1 MAITSE
7 KINGKEIIVE
17 IQSSNLQSP
26 SYNTE
31 DETLQVTFK
40 SGGVYEYYKVPWEK
54 FTKLRMAES
63 QGRFF
68 NMNIGKSYEY
78 KKLK

>member
-7 KINGKEIIVE
+7 KINGKEILVE
-17 IQSSNLQSP
+17 IESSNLKSA

-31 DETLQVTFK
+31 DETLKVTFK
-40 SGGVYEYYKVPWEK
+40 SGIVYEYYKVPWEK

-68 NMNIGKSYEY
+68 NLNIGRSYEY
-78 KKLK
+78 KKL

>member
-7 KINGKEIIVE
+7 KINGKEILVE
-17 IQSSNLQSP
+17 IQSSNLQSA

-31 DETLQVTFK
+31 DETLQVTFN
-40 SGGVYEYYKVPWEK
+40 SGSVYEYYKVSWEK
-54 FTKLRMAES
+54 FTKLRLAES

-68 NMNIGKSYEY
+68 NLNIAKNHEF

>member
-7 KINGKEIIVE
+7 KINGKEILVE
-17 IQSSNLQSP
+17 IETSNLKSA

-31 DETLQVTFK
+31 DETLKVTFK
-40 SGGVYEYYKVPWEK
+40 SGIVYEYYKVPWDK

-68 NMNIGKSYEY
+68 NLNIGRSYEY
-78 KKLK
+78 KKL

>member
-7 KINGKEIIVE
+7 KINGKEILVE
-17 IQSSNLQSP
+17 IQSSNLQSA

-31 DETLQVTFK
+31 DETLQVTFNG
-40 SGGVYEYYKVPWEK
+40 GGVYEYYKVSWEK
-54 FTKLRMAES
+54 FTKLRLAES

-68 NMNIGKSYEY
+68 NLQIAKNHEY

>member
-17 IQSSNLQSP
+17 IQSSNLQSA

-31 DETLQVTFK
+31 DETLQVTFN
-40 SGGVYEYYKVPWEK
+40 SGGVYEYYKVSWEK
-54 FTKLRMAES
+54 FTKLRLAES

-68 NMNIGKSYEY
+68 NLNIAKNHDF

>member
-17 IQSSNLQSP
+17 IQSSNLQSA

-31 DETLQVTFK
+31 DETLQITFK

-54 FTKLRMAES
+54 FTKLRLAES

>member
-1 MAITSE
+1 MSITSE
-7 KINGKEIIVE
+7 KINGKEILVE
-17 IQSSNLQSP
+17 IESSNLKSA

-40 SGGVYEYYKVPWEK
+40 SGAVYEYYKVPLAT
-54 FTKLRMAES
+54 FTKLRLAES

-68 NMNIGKSYEY
+68 NLNIGKSFEY
-78 KKLK
+78 KKV

>member
-7 KINGKEIIVE
+7 KINGKEILVE
-17 IQSSNLQSP
+17 IESSNLKSA

-31 DETLQVTFK
+31 DETLKITFK
-40 SGGVYEYYKVPWEK
+40 SGVFLYYKVPWEK

-68 NMNIGKSYEY
+68 NLNIGRSYEY
-78 KKLK
+78 KKL

>member
-7 KINGKEIIVE
+7 KINGKEILVE
-17 IQSSNLQSP
+17 IESSNLKSA

-31 DETLQVTFK
+31 DETLKITFK
-40 SGGVYEYYKVPWEK
+40 SGVVYEYYKVPWDK

-68 NMNIGKSYEY
+68 NLNIGRSYEY
-78 KKLK
+78 KKL

>member
-1 MAITSE
+1 MSITSE
-7 KINGKEIIVE
+7 KINGKEILVE
-17 IQSSNLQSP
+17 IESSNLKSA

-31 DETLQVTFK
+31 DETLKITFK
-40 SGGVYEYYKVPWEK
+40 SGVVYEYYKVPWEK

-68 NMNIGKSYEY
+68 NLNIGRSYEY
-78 KKLK
+78 KKL

>member
-7 KINGKEIIVE
+7 KVNGKTILVE
-17 IQSSNLQSP
+17 IASSNLQSA

-31 DETLQVTFK
+31 DGTLQITFK

-54 FTKLRMAES
+54 FTKLRLAES

-68 NMNIGKSYEY
+68 NLNISKTYEY

>member
-1 MAITSE
+1 MPISSETIEGKNILCEIT
-7 KINGKEIIVE
+7 
-17 IQSSNLQSP
+17 SSNLKSA

-31 DETLQVTFK
+31 DGTLQITFK

-54 FTKLRMAES
+54 FTKLRLAES
-63 QGRFF
+63 TGRFF
-68 NMNIGKSYEY
+68 NLNISKTYEY

>member
-7 KINGKEIIVE
+7 KINGKEILVE
-17 IQSSNLQSP
+17 IESSNLKSA

-31 DETLQVTFK
+31 DETLKVTFK
-40 SGGVYEYYKVPWEK
+40 SGPVYEYYKVPWDK

-68 NMNIGKSYEY
+68 NLNIGRSYEY
-78 KKLK
+78 KKL

>member
-7 KINGKEIIVE
+7 KINGKEILVE
-17 IQSSNLQSP
+17 IESSNLKSA

-31 DETLQVTFK
+31 DETLKVTFK
-40 SGGVYEYYKVPWEK
+40 SGVVYEYYKVPWEK

-68 NMNIGKSYEY
+68 NLNIGRSYEY
-78 KKLK
+78 KKL

>member
-7 KINGKEIIVE
+7 KINGKEILVE
-17 IQSSNLQSP
+17 IESSNLKSA

-31 DETLQVTFK
+31 DETLKVTFK
-40 SGGVYEYYKVPWEK
+40 SGIVYEYYKVPWDK

-68 NMNIGKSYEY
+68 NLNIGRSYE
-78 KKLK
+78 

>member
-7 KINGKEIIVE
+7 KINGKEILVE
-17 IQSSNLQSP
+17 IESSNLKSA

-31 DETLQVTFK
+31 DETLKITFK
-40 SGGVYEYYKVPWEK
+40 SGVVYEYYKVPWEK
-54 FTKLRMAES
+54 FTKLMMAES

-68 NMNIGKSYEY
+68 NLNIGRSYEY
-78 KKLK
+78 KKL

>member
-7 KINGKEIIVE
+7 KIDGKQIIVE
-17 IQSSNLQSP
+17 IKSSNLKSA

-31 DETLQVTFK
+31 DGTLQVTFN

-54 FTKLRMAES
+54 FTKLRLAES
-63 QGRFF
+63 QGRYF
-68 NMNIGKSYEY
+68 NLNIGKSHEF
-78 KKLK
+78 KKVK

>member
-7 KINGKEIIVE
+7 KINGKEILVE
-17 IQSSNLQSP
+17 IQSSNLKSA

-31 DETLQVTFK
+31 DETLQVTFN

-63 QGRFF
+63 QGKFF
-68 NMNIGKSYEY
+68 NVNIAKTYEY

>member
-7 KINGKEIIVE
+7 KIDGKNILVE
-17 IQSSNLQSP
+17 IQSSNLQSA

-40 SGGVYEYYKVPWEK
+40 SGGVYEYYKVPW
-54 FTKLRMAES
+54 L
-63 QGRFF
+63 
-68 NMNIGKSYEY
+68 KSS
-78 KKLK
+78 KT

>member
-7 KINGKEIIVE
+7 KINGKEILVE
-17 IQSSNLQSP
+17 IESSNLKSA

-31 DETLQVTFK
+31 DETLRVTFK
-40 SGGVYEYYKVPWEK
+40 SGIVYEYYKVPWDK

-68 NMNIGKSYEY
+68 NLNIGRSYEY
-78 KKLK
+78 KKL

>member
-7 KINGKEIIVE
+7 KIDGKNILVE
-17 IQSSNLQSP
+17 IQSSNLQSA

-40 SGGVYEYYKVPWEK
+40 SGGVYEYYKVPWQK

-68 NMNIGKSYEY
+68 NLNISKTYEY

>member
-7 KINGKEIIVE
+7 KVNGKTILVE
-17 IQSSNLQSP
+17 IASSNLQSA

-54 FTKLRMAES
+54 FTKLRLAES

-68 NMNIGKSYEY
+68 NLNISKAYEY

>member
-7 KINGKEIIVE
+7 KINGKEILVE
-17 IQSSNLQSP
+17 IQSSNLKSA

-31 DETLQVTFK
+31 DGTLQVTFNG
-40 SGGVYEYYKVPWEK
+40 GGVYEYYKVPWEK
-54 FTKLRMAES
+54 FTKLRLSES

-68 NMNIGKSYEY
+68 NLNIAKSHEY
-78 KKLK
+78 KKIQ

>member
-7 KINGKEIIVE
+7 KINGKEILVE
-17 IQSSNLQSP
+17 IESSNLKSA

-31 DETLQVTFK
+31 DETLKITFK
-40 SGGVYEYYKVPWEK
+40 SGVVYEYYKVPWEK

-68 NMNIGKSYEY
+68 NLNIGRSYEY
-78 KKLK
+78 KKL

>member
-7 KINGKEIIVE
+7 KINGKEILGE
-17 IQSSNLQSP
+17 IESSNLKSA

-31 DETLQVTFK
+31 DETLKVTFK
-40 SGGVYEYYKVPWEK
+40 SGIVYEYYKVPWDK

-68 NMNIGKSYEY
+68 NLNIGRSYEY
-78 KKLK
+78 KKL

>member
-7 KINGKEIIVE
+7 KINGKEILVE
-17 IQSSNLQSP
+17 IESSNLKSA

-31 DETLQVTFK
+31 DETLKVTFK
-40 SGGVYEYYKVPWEK
+40 SGIVYEYYKVQWDK

-68 NMNIGKSYEY
+68 NLNIGRSYEY
-78 KKLK
+78 KKL

>member
-7 KINGKEIIVE
+7 KINGKEILVE
-17 IQSSNLQSP
+17 IESSNLKSA

-31 DETLQVTFK
+31 DETLKVTFK
-40 SGGVYEYYKVPWEK
+40 SGIVYEYYKVPWDK

-68 NMNIGKSYEY
+68 NLNIGRSYEY
-78 KKLK
+78 KKL

>member
-7 KINGKEIIVE
+7 KINGKEILVE
-17 IQSSNLQSP
+17 IESSNLSSA

-31 DETLQVTFK
+31 DETLKITFK
-40 SGGVYEYYKVPWEK
+40 SGVVYEYYKVPWEK
-54 FTKLRMAES
+54 FTKLRLAES

-68 NMNIGKSYEY
+68 NLNIGRSYEY
-78 KKLK
+78 KKL

>member
-7 KINGKEIIVE
+7 KINGKDILVE
-17 IQSSNLQSP
+17 IQSSNLKSA

-31 DETLQVTFK
+31 DGTLQVTFI
-40 SGGVYEYYKVPWEK
+40 SGGVYEYYNVPWEK
-54 FTKLRMAES
+54 FTKLRLSES

-68 NMNIGKSYEY
+68 NLNIAKSHEY
-78 KKLK
+78 KKIQ

>member
-7 KINGKEIIVE
+7 KIDGKNILVE
-17 IQSSNLQSP
+17 IQSSNLQSA

-40 SGGVYEYYKVPWEK
+40 SGGVYEYYKVPWQK

-63 QGRFF
+63 QGRVF
-68 NMNIGKSYEY
+68 NLNISKTYEY

>member
-1 MAITSE
+1 MAIITE
-7 KINGKEIIVE
+7 KIEGKNIFVE
-17 IQSSNLQSP
+17 IQSSNLQSA

-40 SGGVYEYYKVPWEK
+40 SGVVYEYYKVPWQK

-63 QGRFF
+63 QGRYF
-68 NMNIGKSYEY
+68 NLNISKTYEY
-78 KKLK
+78 KKME